1 MTRVNHQ
8 DVVRKLLDKKAIDF
22 AAIGN
27 AVAEFGPAIAVAD
40 EPWEGFC
47 GTMRYFIHVYRITNP
62 GNPVEN
68 LAGLANA
75 TQEIGR

>member
-8 DVVRKLLDKKAIDF
+8 DVVRKLLDKKAVDF

-27 AVAEFGPAIAVAD
+27 FVAEAGPAIAMAD

-47 GTMRYFIHVYRITNP
+47 GTMRYFVHVYKLPNP
-62 GNPVEN
+62 GNPLEN

-75 TQEIGR
+75 AKEIGG